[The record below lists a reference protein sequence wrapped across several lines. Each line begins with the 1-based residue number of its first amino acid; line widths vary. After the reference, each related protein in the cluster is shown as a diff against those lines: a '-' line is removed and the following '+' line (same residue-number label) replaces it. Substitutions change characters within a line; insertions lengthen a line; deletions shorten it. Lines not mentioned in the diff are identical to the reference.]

1 MSNAIS
7 IPFEWT
13 PREYQMPLWSFLE
26 GGGKRA
32 VAVWHR
38 RGGKD
43 LFSLNWCCTSMVTR
57 PGVYWHLFPTY
68 NQGRKIAWDGFTKA
82 GRPFLS
88 HFPEP
93 LVQSKNNTEMKLT
106 FKTGGVYQ
114 VVGTEDP
121 DRLVGANPVGCIFS
135 EYSLQD
141 PRAWDMVRPIL
152 AENEGWAIFI
162 YTARGR
168 NHGFTMKNL
177 AEAEIKKAHANN
189 RAPRWFCQVLTIDDT
204 KAVTKEAV
212 EQEREDGMPEELIQQ
227 EFYCSFDAPI
237 VGAYYGKQM
246 MKMLEDGRI
255 CNVPWEPNLEVHTAW
270 DLGVGDS
277 TGITFYQE
285 YGLEKRIIE
294 YYENSGEGLPH
305 YAKVLKER
313 DYVYG
318 RHIAPW
324 DIEVREL
331 GTGKSRREVA
341 KELGITFE
349 VLKQSK
355 VADGIE
361 VVRNMLSSVWI
372 DEKKGSRLIEALRS
386 YRKEYDEVTKTF
398 TDKPLHDWTSHPC
411 DSVRYMA
418 MGQKKRSK
426 HGEKQPQARA
436 MADDDDIYA

>member
-1 MSNAIS
+1 MPELS
-7 IPFEWT
+7 IPYDWS
-13 PREYQMPLWSFLE
+13 PREYQLPLWRFLE
-26 GGGKRA
+26 AGGKRA

-43 LFSLNWCCTSMVTR
+43 LFSINFCARSMIAR

-88 HFPEP
+88 HFPEQ
-93 LVQSKNNTEMKLT
+93 LVQNRNNTEMKLT
-106 FKTGGVYQ
+106 IKTGGVYQ
-114 VVGTEDP
+114 VVGTDDP

-141 PRAWDMVRPIL
+141 PKAWDMIRPIL

-168 NHGFTMKNL
+168 NHGYTMKNR
-177 AEAEIKKAHANN
+177 AEAENN
-189 RAPRWFCQVLTIDDT
+189 RARKENRPPRWFVEVLTIKDT
-204 KAVTKEAV
+204 GAVTEEAV
-212 EQEREDGMPEELIQQ
+212 NQEREDGMPEELIQQ
-227 EFYCSFDAPI
+227 EFFCSFDAPI

-246 MKMLEDGRI
+246 MRMLNDKRI
-255 CNVPWEPNLEVHTAW
+255 CNVPYDPKLEVHTAW
-270 DLGVGDS
+270 DLGVADS
-277 TGITFYQE
+277 LSIIFFQE
-285 YGLEKRIIE
+285 YGLETRLID

-305 YAKVLKER
+305 YVKILRER

-331 GTGKSRREVA
+331 GTGKSRLETA
-341 KELGITFE
+341 KELGLKFE

-355 VADGIE
+355 IDDGIE
-361 VVRNMLSSVWI
+361 MVRSMLSSTWV
-372 DEKKGSRLIEALRS
+372 DETKCERLIEALRS
-386 YRKEYDEVTKTF
+386 YRKEYDENTKTF
-398 TDKPLHDWTSHPC
+398 KNNPLHDWTSHPC
-411 DSVRYMA
+411 DAVRYLA
-418 MGQKKRSK
+418 MGKKKRQK
-426 HGEKQPQARA
+426 LGVRQPQERA
-436 MADDDDIYA
+436 MADAGDDYA